1 MRRGVQALTMCTVL
15 AGGTGIAVAAV
26 VHSQTPIPTVNQTLI
41 SLLPGGTVQSWRPEL
56 TTRAGNAIDVIYDD
70 GNGAAL
76 ITGAV
81 DHPDLPGGHS
91 LSCDVAT
98 CTPLSDGSG
107 YLALYQGNGDPNRP
121 GSTGIEW
128 EASVHRDN
136 VVVTISEWNSDRPV
150 RRPDSH
156 RATVDDGSTDV
167 DRRGSQLAVQL
178 STAAH
183 SRNREIDGWVA
194 AFDSRLSCEHD
205 FRACRSGPPAAG
217 FASRPVRAHGRG
229 LAAGRVGS
237 GVRW

>member
-1 MRRGVQALTMCTVL
+1 MNDDEQIAVHFHDAVSTLEPPVERLVDAATAQGRRRLRMRRGVQALTMCTVL
-15 AGGTGIAVAAV
+15 AGGTGIAAV

-136 VVVTISEWNSDRPV
+136 VVVTISEWNSDDPYGAPTRTEP
-150 RRPDSH
+150 PLTMD
-156 RATVDDGSTDV
+156 
-167 DRRGSQLAVQL
+167 QLTSIAEDP
-178 STAAH
+178 SWP
-183 SRNREIDGWVA
+183 S
-194 AFDSRLSCEHD
+194 S
-205 FRACRSGPPAAG
+205 
-217 FASRPVRAHGRG
+217 
-229 LAAGRVGS
+229 
-237 GVRW
+237 